1 MQKITYGIH
10 ETELGEMVIGVT
22 DLGLCWLGF
31 MKSKAQ
37 GAYKGNGLQRLKD
50 NFKNF
55 DLRRDEKVTKP
66 WLKQIMT
73 AWKQGNLGSLSLD
86 LQGTAFERSVWQSLL
101 YIPRGEVV
109 SYGDVAN
116 DIGRPKAAR
125 AVGTA
130 VGNNPVSLIV
140 PCHRVVQASGALGNY
155 GWGLGL
161 KEQIL
166 KAEGAL

>member
-1 MQKITYGIH
+1 
-10 ETELGEMVIGVT
+10 MVIGIT

-31 MKSKAQ
+31 MTTKAQ
-37 GAYKGNGLQRLKD
+37 GAYKGDGLTRLKAELKQSD
-50 NFKNF
+50 FIH
-55 DLRRDEKVTKP
+55 DEKKTKP
-66 WLKQIMT
+66 WITKIMQ
-73 AWKQGNLGSLSLD
+73 AWRQGNMGELTLD
-86 LQGTAFERSVWQSLL
+86 LQGTEFEQSVWQALL
-101 YIPRGEVV
+101 YIPYGELV

-140 PCHRVVQASGALGNY
+140 PCHRVVQKSGALGNY
-155 GWGLGL
+155 GWGLAL